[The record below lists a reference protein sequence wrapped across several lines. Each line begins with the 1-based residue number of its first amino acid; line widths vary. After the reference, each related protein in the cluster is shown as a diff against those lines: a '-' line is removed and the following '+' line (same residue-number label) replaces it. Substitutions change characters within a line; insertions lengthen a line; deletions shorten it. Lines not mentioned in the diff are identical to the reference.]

1 MSSDPIP
8 PGNSP
13 PSTKTGSGRR
23 KPGKRRGRPKGS
35 RNVKTIVQAIA
46 REKHT
51 VREGDETIQLTT
63 VELVF
68 RLLLAQ
74 AMKGNIQ
81 AEKRL
86 DRFLGR
92 QRSSSENLAYFIVP
106 EPLSP
111 DEFERRMKIYNSLRK
126 NPMDDD

>member
-23 KPGKRRGRPKGS
+23 KRGKRRGRPKGS

-111 DEFERRMKIYNSLRK
+111 DEFERRMKIYNSFRK

>member
-86 DRFLGR
+86 DRLQER

-111 DEFERRMKIYNSLRK
+111 DEFERRTKIRNSLRT

>member
-23 KPGKRRGRPKGS
+23 KRGKRRGRPKGS

-92 QRSSSENLAYFIVP
+92 QRPPTEGRALLIVP
-106 EPLSP
+106 EALSP
-111 DEFERRMKIYNSLRK
+111 DEFERRMKIYNSFRK

>member
-35 RNVKTIVQAIA
+35 RNAKTIVQAIA

-63 VELVF
+63 VELVL
-68 RLLLAQ
+68 RLFLAE

-86 DRFLGR
+86 DRLQER
-92 QRSSSENLAYFIVP
+92 QRPPAGSRALLIVT
-106 EPLSP
+106 EALSI
-111 DEFERRMKIYNSLRK
+111 DEIERRTKIRNSLRK

>member
-68 RLLLAQ
+68 RLLLAE